1 MSQWV
6 VNSQFR
12 TREFH
17 RKGLRERIVG
27 LPLLPPLPTLSTQ
40 AEFSQ
45 NINHHQ
51 HLRQTRQSMAEKK
64 YKKRVIQESSSSSS
78 DEGVPLVSPS
88 LPSKDHARI
97 KQSPFAT
104 PSLSTACLSSSPRDH
119 NFHPPPSHAS
129 RRPRSCPN
137 LSATAINVLPLPPC
151 RPNDSSPNPLP
162 ILPPPPPLPLPPS
175 SPRPPPP

>member
-1 MSQWV
+1 M

-88 LPSKDHARI
+88 LPLRTTLGSN
-97 KQSPFAT
+97 
-104 PSLSTACLSSSPRDH
+104 SLPLPHPPYPRRASPRPRATTTSTPLH
-119 NFHPPPSHAS
+119 LTRLGALGPAPTSPPQLLTFFPF
-129 RRPRSCPN
+129 RPADQTTQVRTRCRSCP
-137 LSATAINVLPLPPC
+137 
-151 RPNDSSPNPLP
+151 RPRRFRC
-162 ILPPPPPLPLPPS
+162 
-175 SPRPPPP
+175 PRQIGRAHV